1 MRDFESKKSTAG
13 LPEALSFR
21 GLDYQPKVLGG
32 FCGKIG
38 CKIWCKIM
46 NIPFKYHKRTRRL
59 FMQLN
64 GRLNE
69 KMKLIKLKS
78 FKNPLKIS
86 LMNTN
91 LDFN

>member
-1 MRDFESKKSTAG
+1 
-13 LPEALSFR
+13 
-21 GLDYQPKVLGG
+21 
-32 FCGKIG
+32 
-38 CKIWCKIM
+38 
-46 NIPFKYHKRTRRL
+46 
-59 FMQLN
+59 MQLN